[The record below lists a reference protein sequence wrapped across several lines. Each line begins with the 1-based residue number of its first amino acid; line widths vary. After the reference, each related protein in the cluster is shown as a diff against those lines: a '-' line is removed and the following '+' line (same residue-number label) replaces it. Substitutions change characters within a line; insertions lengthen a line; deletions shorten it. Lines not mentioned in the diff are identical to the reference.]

1 MADTLNNPTDPNDPT
16 TTITRYTTTTVSSKH
31 DSVFDK
37 PSAGLVSVP
46 AGARRAY
53 TTIAFGNKGTIAN
66 FTMIEESRGSQASRM
81 QVDATVDGKLHAI
94 GTTTGLG
101 TYSAIFYD
109 GPICGS
115 KRDSAMTK
123 YLELSNLNARTA
135 TVYLYN
141 DATSASSKSKCSA
154 KFSGIL
160 NNMAVGIAEDNG
172 VIYLKVALTLV
183 GSWKK

>member
-1 MADTLNNPTDPNDPT
+1 MSLSTD
-16 TTITRYTTTTVSSKH
+16 V
-31 DSVFDK
+31 
-37 PSAGLVSVP
+37 
-46 AGARRAY
+46 RRAY
-53 TTIAFGNKGTIAN
+53 TTIAFGDGGTVAN
-66 FTMIEESRGSQASRM
+66 FTMIEESRGSQAARM
-81 QVDATVDGKLHAI
+81 QVDATVDGKLHVV

-109 GPICGS
+109 GPICGP
-115 KRDSAMTK
+115 KKDSAMAK

-141 DATSASSKSKCSA
+141 DSIGTGSKSACSA

-160 NNMAVGIAEDNG
+160 NNMAVGIVEDNG

>member
-1 MADTLNNPTDPNDPT
+1 MANT
-16 TTITRYTTTTVSSKH
+16 T
-31 DSVFDK
+31 VFDK
-37 PSAGLVSVP
+37 PSAGLMSP
-46 AGARRAY
+46 TSRARRAY
-53 TTIAFGNKGTIAN
+53 TTIAFGEGGTVAN
-66 FTMIEESRGSQASRM
+66 FTMIEESRGSQAARL

-109 GPICGS
+109 GPICNS
-115 KRDSAMTK
+115 KRDSAMAK
-123 YLELSNLNARTA
+123 YLELSKLSARTA

-141 DATSASSKSKCSA
+141 DSSGKLSTSSCSA

-160 NNMAVGIAEDNG
+160 NNMAVSIVDDNG
-172 VIYLKVALTLV
+172 VVYLKVALTLA